1 MTLESLY
8 TELYEALTGNAPL
21 MAKVTGVFDGLAPES
36 QGGPFVVMGELQ
48 ELPGRTMDEEER
60 KCLVT
65 LHVWS
70 DYRGRKELFQVAE
83 LLDKA
88 VPEEC
93 LFEELQVLRDADGWW
108 HGIATYRTYRGR

>member
-1 MTLESLY
+1 MNLENLY
-8 TELYEALTGNAPL
+8 TDLYAALTGNAAL
-21 MAKVTGVFDGLAPES
+21 MAKVTGIFDGLAPES
-36 QGGPFVVMGELQ
+36 QAGPFIVMGELQ

-65 LHVWS
+65 FHVWS

-88 VPEEC
+88 MPEEF
-93 LFEELQVLRDADGWW
+93 LFDELQVLRDADSWW
-108 HGIATYRTYRGR
+108 HGVATYRTYRGR